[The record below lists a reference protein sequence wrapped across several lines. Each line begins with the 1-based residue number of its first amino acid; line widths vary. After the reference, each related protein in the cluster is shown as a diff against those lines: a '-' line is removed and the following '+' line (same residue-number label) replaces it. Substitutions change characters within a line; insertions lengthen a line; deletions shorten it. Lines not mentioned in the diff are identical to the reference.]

1 MGDAATG
8 VRSWGLRVGL
18 ISSSLTPNPSSLA
31 PHNSPDR
38 SDRSFRFVWSN
49 RHNPT
54 DKVEERVL
62 ASRGESGFVPISRPT
77 QANLAGR
84 DASSQGETMRL
95 RSSRWAA
102 SVLALG
108 MSAAIAVAQPPAVPA
123 TDAAYPPEA
132 LNYSFDDG
140 GNLYDD
146 LGRIGFEILFP

>member
-1 MGDAATG
+1 
-8 VRSWGLRVGL
+8 
-18 ISSSLTPNPSSLA
+18 
-31 PHNSPDR
+31 
-38 SDRSFRFVWSN
+38 
-49 RHNPT
+49 
-54 DKVEERVL
+54 
-62 ASRGESGFVPISRPT
+62 
-77 QANLAGR
+77 
-84 DASSQGETMRL
+84 MRL